1 MNTPS
6 HPPTGI
12 LSPEEETFLAKFRRL
27 DPESQGVV
35 GNLIAAMAE
44 NPRRDRTRTPLHHCT
59 NPGLLLSTFTDWDVS
74 PDEFIPDVLTSSAVH
89 QVLSALEYYQATC
102 IRDRAPVWV
111 RHYHR
116 LFLEAVERGD
126 EDVANQCARKRNW
139 WLDVTGVSQAL

>member
-1 MNTPS
+1 MNNRLQDALPGDPGW

-27 DPESQGVV
+27 DPENQGVV
-35 GNLIAAMAE
+35 GNLIAA
-44 NPRRDRTRTPLHHCT
+44 TL
-59 NPGLLLSTFTDWDVS
+59 TDWDVS

-102 IRDRAPVWV
+102 IRDRALVWV

-126 EDVANQCARKRNW
+126 EDVANHCARKRNW